1 MKITDILK
9 KEHIIEN
16 LVNTDKESTL
26 DELSSFLK
34 DKGMVSN
41 KETLQSALMERE
53 ALGSTGIGENVAI
66 PHAKISAIDQ
76 IVTVFGRS
84 IKGIEFDSLDKKP
97 VHFIYL
103 VLAPMNSSGQHL
115 KVLARISRLLK
126 NKSLRESI
134 IRATEANQIYAIIA
148 DEDSKYI

>member
-16 LVNTDKESTL
+16 LVSTDKESTL

-134 IRATEANQIYAIIA
+134 ISATEANQIYAIIA
-148 DEDSKYI
+148 DEDSMYI

>member
-1 MKITDILK
+1 MKIADILK
-9 KEHIIEN
+9 KENIIDN
-16 LVNTDKESTL
+16 LVSTDKASALE
-26 DELSSFLK
+26 ELSSFLK
-34 DKGMVSN
+34 NKGLVLN
-41 KETLQSALMERE
+41 KETLLNALMGRE
-53 ALGSTGIGENVAI
+53 LLGSTGIGENVAI
-66 PHAKISAIDQ
+66 PHAKISEIDQ
-76 IVTVFGRS
+76 IITIFGRS

-103 VLAPMNSSGQHL
+103 VVAPMNSSGQHL

-134 IRATEANQIYAIIA
+134 ISATETNQIYSIIA

>member
-16 LVNTDKESTL
+16 LVSTDKASTL
-26 DELSSFLK
+26 EELSSFLK
-34 DKGMVSN
+34 NKGLVSN
-41 KETLQSALMERE
+41 KETLLNALMGRE
-53 ALGSTGIGENVAI
+53 LLGSTGIGENVAI
-66 PHAKISAIDQ
+66 PHAKISEIDQ
-76 IVTVFGRS
+76 IITMFGRS

-134 IRATEANQIYAIIA
+134 IRATEENQIYSIIA

>member
-9 KEHIIEN
+9 KEHIINN
-16 LVNTDKESTL
+16 LVSTDKASTL
-26 DELSSFLK
+26 EELSSFLK
-34 DKGMVSN
+34 KKGLVSN
-41 KETLQSALMERE
+41 KETLLNALMGRE
-53 ALGSTGIGENVAI
+53 LLGSTGIGENVAI
-66 PHAKISAIDQ
+66 PHAKISEIDQ
-76 IVTVFGRS
+76 IITMFGRS

-126 NKSLRESI
+126 NKPLRESI
-134 IRATEANQIYAIIA
+134 ISATETNQIYSIIA

>member
-9 KEHIIEN
+9 KEYIIED
-16 LVNTDKESTL
+16 LVSSDKESTL

-34 DKGMVSN
+34 DKGMIPN
-41 KETLQSALMERE
+41 KETLQSALMQRE

-76 IVTVFGRS
+76 IITVFGRS

>member
-9 KEHIIEN
+9 KEYIIED
-16 LVNTDKESTL
+16 LVSSDKESTL

-34 DKGMVSN
+34 GKGMIPN
-41 KETLQSALMERE
+41 KETLQSALMQRE

-76 IVTVFGRS
+76 IITVFGRS

>member
-9 KEHIIEN
+9 KEHIIDN
-16 LVNTDKESTL
+16 LVSTDKASTL
-26 DELSSFLK
+26 EELSSFLK
-34 DKGMVSN
+34 NKGLVSN
-41 KETLQSALMERE
+41 KETLLNALMGRE
-53 ALGSTGIGENVAI
+53 LLGSTGIGENVAI
-66 PHAKISAIDQ
+66 PHAKISEIDQ
-76 IVTVFGRS
+76 IITMFGRS

-134 IRATEANQIYAIIA
+134 ISATETNQIYSIIA

>member
-16 LVNTDKESTL
+16 LVSTDKESTI

-134 IRATEANQIYAIIA
+134 ISATEANQIYAIIA

>member
-9 KEHIIEN
+9 KDYIIDS
-16 LVNTDKESTL
+16 LVSNDKASTL
-26 DELSSFLK
+26 EELSSFLK
-34 DKGMVSN
+34 NKGLISN
-41 KETLQSALMERE
+41 KENLLNALMERE
-53 ALGSTGIGENVAI
+53 QLGSTGIGENVAI
-66 PHAKISAIDQ
+66 PHAKISEIDQ
-76 IVTVFGRS
+76 IITIFGRS

-103 VLAPMNSSGQHL
+103 VLAPAKSSGQHL

-126 NKSLRESI
+126 NKSLREAI
-134 IRATEANQIYAIIA
+134 MGAAEINQIYSIIA

>member
-9 KEHIIEN
+9 KEFIIEN
-16 LVNTDKESTL
+16 LVSVDKSSVLE
-26 DELSSFLK
+26 ELSYFLK
-34 DKGMVSN
+34 SKGLVPE
-41 KETLQSALMERE
+41 KENLLNALMERE
-53 ALGSTGIGENVAI
+53 KLGSTGIGENVAI
-66 PHAKISAIDQ
+66 PHAKSSEIDQ
-76 IVTVFGRS
+76 IITIFGRS

-103 VLAPMNSSGQHL
+103 VLAPAKSSGQHL

-126 NKSLRESI
+126 NKSLREAIMNASE
-134 IRATEANQIYAIIA
+134 TNQIYSIIA

>member
-16 LVNTDKESTL
+16 LVSTDKESTL
-26 DELSSFLK
+26 DELSSYLK
-34 DKGMVSN
+34 SKGLVTN
-41 KETLQSALMERE
+41 KENLLNALMERE
-53 ALGSTGIGENVAI
+53 QLGSTGIGENVAI
-66 PHAKISAIDQ
+66 PHAKISEIDQ
-76 IVTVFGRS
+76 IVTIFGRS
-84 IKGIEFDSLDKKP
+84 IKGIEFDSLDKKL

-103 VLAPMNSSGQHL
+103 VLAPVNSSGQHL

-126 NKSLRESI
+126 NKSLREAI
-134 IRATEANQIYAIIA
+134 MNATETNQIYSIIA

>member
-9 KEHIIEN
+9 KEYIIED
-16 LVNTDKESTL
+16 LVSSDKESTL

-34 DKGMVSN
+34 DKGMIPN

>member
-9 KEHIIEN
+9 KEYIIED
-16 LVNTDKESTL
+16 LVSSDKESTL

-134 IRATEANQIYAIIA
+134 ISATEANQIYAIIA

>member
-9 KEHIIEN
+9 KEHIIDN
-16 LVNTDKESTL
+16 LVSTDKASTL
-26 DELSSFLK
+26 EEISSFLK
-34 DKGMVSN
+34 NKGLVSN
-41 KETLQSALMERE
+41 KETLLNALIGRE
-53 ALGSTGIGENVAI
+53 LLGSTGIGENVAI
-66 PHAKISAIDQ
+66 PHAKISEIDQ
-76 IVTVFGRS
+76 IITMFGRS
-84 IKGIEFDSLDKKP
+84 IEGIEFDSLDKKP

-126 NKSLRESI
+126 NKPLRESI
-134 IRATEANQIYAIIA
+134 ISATETNQIYSIIA

>member
-16 LVNTDKESTL
+16 LVSTDKESTL

-134 IRATEANQIYAIIA
+134 ISATEANQIYAIIA

>member
-16 LVNTDKESTL
+16 LVSTDKESTL

-34 DKGMVSN
+34 DKGMVPN

-76 IVTVFGRS
+76 IITVFGRS
-84 IKGIEFDSLDKKP
+84 IKGIEFDSLDKEP

-134 IRATEANQIYAIIA
+134 ISATEANQIYAIIA

>member
-9 KEHIIEN
+9 KEFIIEN
-16 LVNTDKESTL
+16 LVSVDKSSVLE
-26 DELSSFLK
+26 ELSYFLK
-34 DKGMVSN
+34 SKGLVPE
-41 KETLQSALMERE
+41 KENLLNALMERE
-53 ALGSTGIGENVAI
+53 KLGSTGIGENVAI
-66 PHAKISAIDQ
+66 PHAKSSEIDQ
-76 IVTVFGRS
+76 IITIFGRS

-103 VLAPMNSSGQHL
+103 VLAPAKSSGKHL

-126 NKSLRESI
+126 NKSLREAIMNASE
-134 IRATEANQIYAIIA
+134 TDQIYSIIA

>member
-9 KEHIIEN
+9 KEHIIDN
-16 LVNTDKESTL
+16 LVSTDKASVLE
-26 DELSSFLK
+26 ELSSFLK
-34 DKGMVSN
+34 SKDLVSN
-41 KETLQSALMERE
+41 KENLLKALMERE
-53 ALGSTGIGENVAI
+53 QLGSTGIGENVAI
-66 PHAKISAIDQ
+66 PHAKISEIDQ
-76 IVTVFGRS
+76 IITIFGRS

-103 VLAPMNSSGQHL
+103 VLAPVNSSGQHL

-134 IRATEANQIYAIIA
+134 INATEKNQIYSIIA

>member
-16 LVNTDKESTL
+16 LVSTDKASTL
-26 DELSSFLK
+26 EELSSFLK
-34 DKGMVSN
+34 NKGLVSN
-41 KETLQSALMERE
+41 KETLLNALMGRE
-53 ALGSTGIGENVAI
+53 LLGSTGIGENVAI
-66 PHAKISAIDQ
+66 PHAKISEIDQ
-76 IVTVFGRS
+76 IITMFGRS

-134 IRATEANQIYAIIA
+134 ISATETNQIYSIIA

>member
-16 LVNTDKESTL
+16 LVSTDKESTL

-34 DKGMVSN
+34 GKGMVSN

-76 IVTVFGRS
+76 IITVFGRS

-134 IRATEANQIYAIIA
+134 ISATEANQIYAIIA

>member
-9 KEHIIEN
+9 KEYIIED
-16 LVNTDKESTL
+16 LVSSDKESTL

-76 IVTVFGRS
+76 IITVFGRS

-134 IRATEANQIYAIIA
+134 ISATEANQIYAIIA

>member
-16 LVNTDKESTL
+16 LVSTDKESTL

-134 IRATEANQIYAIIA
+134 ISATETNQIYAIIT
-148 DEDSKYI
+148 DEESKYI

>member
-9 KEHIIEN
+9 KEYIIED
-16 LVNTDKESTL
+16 LVSSDKESTL

-34 DKGMVSN
+34 DKGMISN

-134 IRATEANQIYAIIA
+134 ISATEANQIYAIIA

>member
-9 KEHIIEN
+9 KEYIIED
-16 LVNTDKESTL
+16 LVSSDKESTL

-34 DKGMVSN
+34 DKGMIPN

-134 IRATEANQIYAIIA
+134 ISATEANQIYAIIA